1 MEVGPREVYE
11 KQFQDAWR
19 GYNQEEVDD
28 FLDRVAESLD
38 ATLRENAD
46 LAERVRALE
55 ESVSTAREAEEMLRT
70 TLVTAQQAAEEAMS
84 KARAKAE
91 QLVAEAQQLVDEAQ
105 ERSRASAD
113 EAQERVSSLEA
124 DLRRRAREAERDQE
138 QRHRELEQSI
148 ERLTA
153 FESELKQKLAD
164 FLDRQREALAS
175 LSESVPAGVPASS
188 RGQLEGATRDLRRM
202 WSSLATRQVRP
213 PRERPR
219 SKMSLRILGFPTSS
233 RAETRPWSRSTS
245 ISGAVFARCS
255 IATRN
260 KP

>member
-188 RGQLEGATRDLRRM
+188 RGQLEGGHPGSSPDVVVIGDSASAPTEGATQEQDVIADTRFPDFEPSGDPALEPEYEHQRRGFRSLFHRD
-202 WSSLATRQVRP
+202 
-213 PRERPR
+213 E
-219 SKMSLRILGFPTSS
+219 
-233 RAETRPWSRSTS
+233 E
-245 ISGAVFARCS
+245 
-255 IATRN
+255 
-260 KP
+260 

>member
-91 QLVAEAQQLVDEAQ
+91 QLVAEAQQLVDEAE
-105 ERSRASAD
+105 ERSRTAAD
-113 EAQERVSSLEA
+113 EVQERVSSLEA

-138 QRHRELEQSI
+138 QRQRELEQSI
-148 ERLTA
+148 ERLTV

-164 FLDRQREALAS
+164 FLDRQRQALAS
-175 LSESVPAGVPASS
+175 LSGSVPASS
-188 RGQLEGATRDLRRM
+188 QGQGQEGPGTSPDVVVIGDAARASTEGATQEQDVIAGSRFPDFEPSGDTALEPEYEHQRRGFRSLFHRD
-202 WSSLATRQVRP
+202 
-213 PRERPR
+213 E
-219 SKMSLRILGFPTSS
+219 
-233 RAETRPWSRSTS
+233 E
-245 ISGAVFARCS
+245 
-255 IATRN
+255 
-260 KP
+260 